1 MRTAASLAAA
11 VWLTACQ
18 SPARPETIGAGAS
31 VVNTVPGTTIVGAIY
46 NGQPVTSGGGEGCC
60 VSLPL
65 RWQPGM
71 TATIEWTIDPDSERN
86 PDGSLPPRRNPNGSS
101 TPEWRRWMEVHK
113 KNYQHRAATIPVPQY
128 DKVASLVLVFL
139 PCDEVYPL
147 IDTKQHS
154 QVMGNLPGGRL
165 WEPEIVRRLGRT
177 GLCSKS

>member
-1 MRTAASLAAA
+1 MRWYKLLAVVALA
-11 VWLTACQ
+11 GLSACQ
-18 SPARPETIGAGAS
+18 SLAQPETIGAGAS
-31 VVNTVPGTTIVGAIY
+31 VVNTVPGTTIVSAIY

-71 TATIEWTIDPDSERN
+71 TATIEWEVDPSPGVNPGGVKRPRPN
-86 PDGSLPPRRNPNGSS
+86 PDGTTTVERQ
-101 TPEWRRWMEVHK
+101 RWMETHEA
-113 KNYQHRAATIPVPQY
+113 NYRRHIATVPVPQY

-154 QVMGNLPGGRL
+154 RVFGGNAMK
-165 WEPEIVRRLGRT
+165 PEIQRRLG
-177 GLCSKS
+177 GKSICPKP